1 MLMPPK
7 NEKVIAVHI
16 KLLHLAEGENQGS
29 SGQRRGDGT
38 GDKEVLNTANKL
50 AEVLPYR
57 HCHLKQLRFERIKD
71 NLLLEE
77 EFIKNQER
85 LKPQEDRH
93 EEERSKVDHIWYDR
107 IFIFQ

>member
-1 MLMPPK
+1 GVSDSQLSIVAEHELAQIFETVPK
-7 NEKVIAVHI
+7 IKTCYELKLAVVI
-16 KLLHLAEGENQGS
+16 ENQGS

-93 EEERSKVDHIWYDR
+93 EA
-107 IFIFQ
+107 